1 MWFTPRGM
9 QLMSWPDLSPFLPP
23 ALAEEVSAFIAT
35 LDDGSRKRLSRE
47 LDSVMDDVA
56 DQWRERIGDLGG
68 EAAFEHALPPRPLA
82 VVLSGPLQEI
92 EDVVDLLKRMDL
104 RWRGDAASTL
114 QLHYLKDFEG
124 YGPWYA
130 EEHDD
135 APVSQDRQ
143 RGGQTELVS
152 ASIKVLREGSPITG
166 AFRDDSDGEW
176 LLFAAG
182 DDWERGITSAPTS
195 WEEML
200 ARDESLAE
208 LRELP
213 LGHGAW
219 RAGPGAPW
227 QTVDSLDQLAELQQS
242 RGSRYQPDGRGGGD
256 PAGDAACGRQAAGA
270 DGRIDQSSP

>member
-23 ALAEEVSAFIAT
+23 ALAGELSAFIAT
-35 LDDGSRKRLSRE
+35 LDEAGRKRLSRA
-47 LDSVMDDVA
+47 LDSVMDEVA
-56 DQWRERIGDLGG
+56 DEWEERIGDLEG
-68 EAAFEHALPPRPLA
+68 EAEFEHALPPRPLE

-92 EDVVDLLKRMDL
+92 EDVVDLLERMDR
-104 RWRGDAASTL
+104 RWRADAASTL

-124 YGPWYA
+124 ALTWYA
-130 EEHDD
+130 EEPDD
-135 APVSQDRQ
+135 AAEFEDAQ

-152 ASIKVLREGSPITG
+152 ASIAVLRTSSPITG
-166 AFRDDSDGEW
+166 VFRDDSDGEW

-213 LGHGAW
+213 LGNGAW
-219 RAGPGAPW
+219 RAGPEAPW
-227 QTVDSLDQLAELQQS
+227 QTVGSLADLAELQQS
-242 RGSRYQPDGRGGGD
+242 CGSRRR
-256 PAGDAACGRQAAGA
+256 AGLEAWR
-270 DGRIDQSSP
+270 RP

>member
-23 ALAEEVSAFIAT
+23 AVVKELSAFIAA
-35 LDDGSRKRLSRE
+35 LDEGSRKRLSRA
-47 LDSVMDDVA
+47 LDWVMADVA

-68 EAAFEHALPPRPLA
+68 EAEFEHALPPRPLD
-82 VVLSGPLQEI
+82 VVLSGPLQQI
-92 EDVVDLLKRMDL
+92 EDVVDLLERMEL

-124 YGPWYA
+124 DLTWYA
-130 EEHDD
+130 EEPDD
-135 APVSQDRQ
+135 AAVFKDEQRRSQT
-143 RGGQTELVS
+143 GLVS
-152 ASIKVLREGSPITG
+152 ASIAVLRRNRPVTG
-166 AFRDDSDGEW
+166 VFRDASDGEW

-182 DDWERGITSAPTS
+182 DDWNRGITSAPTS

-213 LGHGAW
+213 LGRGAW
-219 RAGPGAPW
+219 RVGPEAPW
-227 QTVDSLDQLAELQQS
+227 QTVGSLADLADLQRS
-242 RGSRYQPDGRGGGD
+242 RGRADGRRAGD
-256 PAGDAACGRQAAGA
+256 PDGDAAGDRRAAGA